1 MKLNTEKGKEK
12 AVCIV
17 GDERSIDR
25 EDEYATRLIY
35 SQNSWTDI
43 SRMRKLISGLSESLL
58 TRPSICS
65 LTLCTGTIIDK
76 KVIKGSRE
84 WRFVLHEEKRR
95 RAVVLHRPRLGRTNS
110 SNLFNA
116 PTRKQRQ
123 YAFLCI
129 LCSGL
134 IAN

>member
-76 KVIKGSRE
+76 KVIKGSR
-84 WRFVLHEEKRR
+84 
-95 RAVVLHRPRLGRTNS
+95 
-110 SNLFNA
+110 
-116 PTRKQRQ
+116 
-123 YAFLCI
+123 
-129 LCSGL
+129 
-134 IAN
+134 